1 MKNIMKHLQSML
13 DHTHAGRNA
22 RMNKLLIVDD
32 ELEICEFLKSFFE
45 DRDFKVMVAN
55 SGAQALEQVE
65 LFQPE
70 VVLLDIQ
77 MPGMDG
83 LQTLKK
89 IKELHPKVKVI
100 MVTAVETQEKI
111 EEAMRLGADNYITK
125 PLSLEYLEKDVQD
138 KIDVLSKGS

>member
-1 MKNIMKHLQSML
+1 MTK
-13 DHTHAGRNA
+13 R
-22 RMNKLLIVDD
+22 LLIVDD
-32 ELEICEFLKSFFE
+32 EIEICEFLKSFFE
-45 DRDFKVMVAN
+45 DRDFKVMTAPD
-55 SGAQALEQVE
+55 GTKALEQVA
-65 LFQPE
+65 LFHPE

-77 MPGMDG
+77 MPGLDG

-89 IKELHPKVKVI
+89 IKETYPKVKVI

-138 KIDVLSKGS
+138 KIDNLSKAS

>member
-1 MKNIMKHLQSML
+1 MTK
-13 DHTHAGRNA
+13 
-22 RMNKLLIVDD
+22 KLLIVDD
-32 ELEICEFLKSFFE
+32 EIEICDFLKSFFE
-45 DRDFKVMVAN
+45 DRDFRVAVAN
-55 SGAQALEQVE
+55 NGTQALEQMDS
-65 LFQPE
+65 FHPE

-89 IKELHPKVKVI
+89 IKETYPKAKVI

-138 KIDVLSKGS
+138 KIDILAKGS

>member
-1 MKNIMKHLQSML
+1 
-13 DHTHAGRNA
+13 
-22 RMNKLLIVDD
+22 MNKLLIVDD
-32 ELEICEFLKSFFE
+32 EVEICEFLKSFFE
-45 DRDFKVMVAN
+45 DRDFKVAVAN
-55 SGAQALEQVE
+55 NGAHALEKVAT
-65 LFQPE
+65 FQPE

-89 IKELHPKVKVI
+89 IKEMYPKVKVI

-125 PLSLEYLEKDVQD
+125 PLSLEYLEKDVKD
-138 KIDVLSKGS
+138 KIDILAKGF

>member
-1 MKNIMKHLQSML
+1 MEAKIHIM
-13 DHTHAGRNA
+13 
-22 RMNKLLIVDD
+22 IVDD
-32 ELEICEFLKSFFE
+32 ELIVREALLHWFE
-45 DRDFKVMVAN
+45 RYGHAVDAAS
-55 SGAQALEQVE
+55 SGFEALEKLE
-65 LFQPE
+65 KEPFDLLF
-70 VVLLDIQ
+70 VDIK

-138 KIDVLSKGS
+138 KIDILAKNA

>member
-1 MKNIMKHLQSML
+1 MS
-13 DHTHAGRNA
+13 
-22 RMNKLLIVDD
+22 KLLIVDD
-32 ELEICEFLKSFFE
+32 EVEICEFLKSFFE
-45 DRDFKVMVAN
+45 DRDFKVAVAN
-55 SGAQALEQVE
+55 DGTQAVDKVSV
-65 LFQPE
+65 FHPD

-89 IKELHPKVKVI
+89 IKEMQPKVKVI

-125 PLSLEYLEKDVQD
+125 PLSLEYLEKDVQE
-138 KIDVLSKGS
+138 KIDILAKGF